1 LRPQALV
8 SGKKKIYIVSWYI
21 LFTIPETSACD
32 CVKAFGHVLYKKYEK
47 NTNNKK
53 NTKILERNTKK
64 TMKAKEI
71 IIKHVFSYIF
81 GWSAV
86 KRVLKTNRFFGMPY
100 I

>member
-1 LRPQALV
+1 MV
-8 SGKKKIYIVSWYI
+8 
-21 LFTIPETSACD
+21 F
-32 CVKAFGHVLYKKYEK
+32 KAFGHVLYKKYDK

-81 GWSAV
+81 TKAS
-86 KRVLKTNRFFGMPY
+86 
-100 I
+100 